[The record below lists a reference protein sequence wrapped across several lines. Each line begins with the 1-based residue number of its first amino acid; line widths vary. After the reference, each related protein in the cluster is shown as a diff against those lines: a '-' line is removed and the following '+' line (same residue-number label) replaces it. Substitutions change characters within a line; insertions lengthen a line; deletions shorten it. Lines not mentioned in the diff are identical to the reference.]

1 VANQVAEK
9 PQAAPPL
16 VVRTRRSDH
25 RLDGGPEY
33 RIGRDPAADIVLSD
47 PRVSWHHA
55 TLRADGQQWVL
66 EDTGS
71 TNGTFLG
78 SDRTQRVAIRENCVV
93 RLGNPE
99 DGPVLRFEP
108 QFPPAPTPEPAPEP
122 APRSAREPAPKS
134 APKSPPEPVRAE
146 APAHQRVVPPDTPP
160 PPPPPPAAPRSSGPR
175 PGAAE
180 ARPEPDLE
188 ALPSVDRRPTARLR
202 LPAKVMR
209 IGRSPENDVVVSDL
223 AVTRRHAELRK
234 SPTGRY
240 EIIDLGSHNGTYV
253 NGVRVDRAELSDE
266 DIIGIGH
273 ATFRLADGE
282 LREYVD
288 EGNVSFEA
296 RDLIVQVSDGGKQ
309 KVLLQGI
316 TFALPERAFLA
327 VIGPAGAGKTT
338 LLNALTG
345 KRPADQGSVLYD
357 KRDLYK
363 SYEELRHR
371 IGLVPQQSVT
381 HDQLTARSALGYA
394 AELRFP
400 PDTRATERRERVEE
414 VLGELEMSQHG
425 DTRVERL
432 SGGQN
437 KRVNI
442 GLELLTRPSLLFL
455 DEPTSPL
462 DPHLKRELMER
473 MRRMADRAAEKGQS
487 VVVITHDVESKLLD
501 LADRL
506 IVLAP
511 GGKMAYFGPPAEG
524 LKYFGKTDWAD
535 VFKEFSDQP
544 QRDWMA
550 EYKASRDYARYVTG
564 PMTERA
570 PKPLPADAPQREEPA
585 PPPRQRGR
593 VGQLSTLA
601 RRYAR
606 VMSVDRGYLMFTILL
621 PVVLGVL
628 IRVQSSSG
636 LGAGTLAH
644 PNSAAQ
650 QTLLILVMAACLSG
664 MANSVREIVKERDI
678 LERERMAGL
687 SVGAYLSS
695 KVLVLGVLTVLQT
708 LVIVAVG
715 LLGRSMPSHGA
726 VIAPAFVEVLVA
738 TAVLCVV
745 SMFVGLMV
753 SALVTKGEQT
763 MPALVV
769 ITMVQVV
776 LAGVV
781 FPLKGPSS
789 LISDIAPARWGL
801 GALAS
806 TVNLNV
812 ISGPSVKPDALWVH
826 SAAHWLTDMGVLVG
840 IGVLCLLVARW
851 RLGRI
856 GPGRRK

>member
-1 VANQVAEK
+1 VGNQVAQK
-9 PQAAPPL
+9 PHAAPPL
-16 VVRTRRSDH
+16 LVRTRRSDH
-25 RLDGGPEY
+25 RLEGGTEY
-33 RIGRDPAADIVLSD
+33 RVGRDPAADIAVDD

-55 TLRADGQQWVL
+55 ILRTDGRQWVL
-66 EDTGS
+66 EDAGS
-71 TNGTFLG
+71 TNGTFVG
-78 SDRTQRVAIRENCVV
+78 TERTRRVDIVANCVV

-108 QFPPAPTPEPAPEP
+108 QLPPAP
-122 APRSAREPAPKS
+122 
-134 APKSPPEPVRAE
+134 PPEPVRQPAASAAPQ
-146 APAHQRVVPPDTPP
+146 APAPWATPAQ
-160 PPPPPPAAPRSSGPR
+160 PAAAD
-175 PGAAE
+175 GADDGLAH
-180 ARPEPDLE
+180 
-188 ALPSVDRRPTARLR
+188 LPSVDRRPTARMP
-202 LPAKVMR
+202 LPQQVLR

-234 SPTGRY
+234 SASGRY
-240 EIIDLGSHNGTYV
+240 QIIDLGSHNGTYV
-253 NGVRVDRAELSDE
+253 NGVRVEQAELSE
-266 DIIGIGH
+266 SDIVSIGH

-296 RDLIVQVSDGGKQ
+296 RDLFVRVSDGGKP

-316 TFALPERAFLA
+316 TFALPERSFLA
-327 VIGPAGAGKTT
+327 VIGPAGAGKST

-345 KRPADQGSVLYD
+345 KRPADQGAVLYD

-363 SYEELRHR
+363 SYDELRHR

-400 PDTRATERRERVEE
+400 SDTGGSERRQRVEE

-442 GLELLTRPSLLFL
+442 GLELLTKPSLLFL

-473 MRRMADRAAEKGQS
+473 MRKMADKAAEKGQS
-487 VVVITHDVESKLLD
+487 VVVITHDVEPKLLD

-511 GGKMAYFGPPAEG
+511 GGNMAYFGPPQEG
-524 LKYFGKTDWAD
+524 LKYFGKSDWAD

-544 QRDWMA
+544 ERDWMA
-550 EYKASRDYARYVTG
+550 EYKASRDFARYVTG
-564 PMTERA
+564 PMAERA
-570 PKPLPADAPQREEPA
+570 PRPLPAGAPQREEP

-593 VGQLSTLA
+593 VSQLSTLS

-606 VMSVDRGYLMFTILL
+606 VMSVDRGYLMFTALL
-621 PVVLGVL
+621 PLILGVL
-628 IRVQSSSG
+628 IRVVSGSG
-636 LGAGTLAH
+636 LGGSATH
-644 PNSAAQ
+644 PNTGAA
-650 QTLLILVMAACLSG
+650 QTLLILVMAAALSG
-664 MANSVREIVKERDI
+664 TANSIREIVKERDI
-678 LERERMAGL
+678 FERERMAGL
-687 SVGAYLSS
+687 STGAYLFS
-695 KVLVLGVLTVLQT
+695 KVFVLGFVSVLQT
-708 LVIVAVG
+708 LIIVVIG
-715 LLGRSMPSHGA
+715 LLGRSMPAHGA
-726 VIAPAFVEVLVA
+726 VIGPAFVEILVA
-738 TAVLCVV
+738 VAVLCVV
-745 SMFVGLMV
+745 SMLVGLMV
-753 SALVTKGEQT
+753 SALVSKGEQT

-769 ITMVQVV
+769 ITMIQVV

-781 FPLKGPSS
+781 FPLNGVAGWV
-789 LISDIAPARWGL
+789 SDIAPARWGM

-806 TVNLNV
+806 TVNLNA
-812 ISGPSVKPDALWVH
+812 INTPGSKPDALW
-826 SAAHWLTDMGVLVG
+826 AHTAVQWATDMGVLVG
-840 IGVLCLLVARW
+840 IGVLCLIVAQW
-851 RLGRI
+851 RLGRL
-856 GPGRRK
+856 GPGHRK

>member
-1 VANQVAEK
+1 MGNPVAHK

-16 VVRTRRSDH
+16 LVRTRRSDH
-25 RLDGGPEY
+25 RLESGTEY

-47 PRVSWHHA
+47 PRVSWRHA
-55 TLRADGQQWVL
+55 VLKADGRQWVL
-66 EDTGS
+66 EDSGS
-71 TNGTFLG
+71 TNGIFVGTERMSRIDI
-78 SDRTQRVAIRENCVV
+78 SDNCVV
-93 RLGNPE
+93 RLGNPD
-99 DGPVLRFEP
+99 DGPLLRFEP
-108 QFPPAPTPEPAPEP
+108 QLPPEP
-122 APRSAREPAPKS
+122 
-134 APKSPPEPVRAE
+134 PPEPVR
-146 APAHQRVVPPDTPP
+146 RPD
-160 PPPPPPAAPRSSGPR
+160 APRRDVSRDVEERDEDESL
-175 PGAAE
+175 AH
-180 ARPEPDLE
+180 
-188 ALPSVDRRPTARLR
+188 LPSVDRRPTARLA

-209 IGRSPENDVVVSDL
+209 IGRTPDNDVVVSDL
-223 AVTRRHAELRK
+223 GVSRKHAELRK

-240 EIIDLGSHNGTYV
+240 EIIDLGSHNGTFV
-253 NGVRVDRAELSDE
+253 NGSRVDRAELSE
-266 DIIGIGH
+266 SDIISIGH

-296 RDLIVQVSDGGKQ
+296 RELFVQVSDGGKP

-316 TFALPERAFLA
+316 TFPLPERSFLA
-327 VIGPAGAGKTT
+327 VIGPAGAGKST

-345 KRPADQGSVLYD
+345 KRPADQGTVLYD

-400 PDTRATERRERVEE
+400 SDTGASERRERVEE

-442 GLELLTRPSLLFL
+442 GLELLTKPSLLFL

-487 VVVITHDVESKLLD
+487 VVVITHDVEPKLLD

-511 GGKMAYFGPPAEG
+511 GGKMAYYGPPQEG
-524 LKYFGKTDWAD
+524 LKYFGKSDWAD

-564 PMTERA
+564 PMAERA
-570 PKPLPADAPQREEPA
+570 PRPLPPDAPQREEP

-593 VGQLSTLA
+593 VSQLSTLS

-636 LGAGTLAH
+636 LGGTPLR
-644 PNSAAQ
+644 PNAAAQ
-650 QTLLILVMAACLSG
+650 QTLLILVMAAALSG

-687 SVGAYLSS
+687 SIGAYLSS

-708 LVIVAVG
+708 LVIVVVG
-715 LLGRSMPSHGA
+715 LLGRTMPAHGA
-726 VIAPAFVEVLVA
+726 VIGPAFAEILVA
-738 TAVLCVV
+738 VAVLCLV

-789 LISDIAPARWGL
+789 YIADIAPARWGM

-806 TVNLNV
+806 TTNLNE
-812 ISGPSVKPDALWVH
+812 ISGPSVKADALW
-826 SAAHWLTDMGVLVG
+826 AHTAVQWSTDMGVLIG
-840 IGVLCLLVARW
+840 IGLLCLLVARW

-856 GPGRRK
+856 GPGRKK

>member
-1 VANQVAEK
+1 VGNPVAQK

-16 VVRTRRSDH
+16 LVRTRRSDH
-25 RLDGGPEY
+25 RLDGGTEY
-33 RIGRDPAADIVLSD
+33 RIGRDPDADIVLDD

-55 TLRADGQQWVL
+55 ILRVDGRQWVL
-66 EDTGS
+66 EDAGS
-71 TNGTFLG
+71 TNGTFMG
-78 SDRTQRVAIRENCVV
+78 TDRTGRVDILANCVV

-108 QFPPAPTPEPAPEP
+108 QLPPAPPPEPAPQP
-122 APRSAREPAPKS
+122 AP
-134 APKSPPEPVRAE
+134 
-146 APAHQRVVPPDTPP
+146 QRVVPQGATPP
-160 PPPPPPAAPRSSGPR
+160 SAAPWSGAPQ
-175 PGAAE
+175 PGAAQAGAGE
-180 ARPEPDLE
+180 GLE
-188 ALPSVDRRPTARLR
+188 YLPSVDRRPTARLP

-209 IGRSPENDVVVSDL
+209 IGRSPDNDLVVSDL

-234 SPTGRY
+234 SLSGRY

-253 NGVRVDRAELSDE
+253 NGARVDRAELTE
-266 DIIGIGH
+266 ADIIGIGH

-296 RDLIVQVSDGGKQ
+296 RDLFVRVSDNGKP

-316 TFALPERAFLA
+316 TFSLPERSFLA
-327 VIGPAGAGKTT
+327 VIGPAGAGKST

-357 KRDLYK
+357 NRDLYK
-363 SYEELRHR
+363 SYQELRHR

-400 PDTRATERRERVEE
+400 SDTHASERRERVEE

-442 GLELLTRPSLLFL
+442 GLELLTKPSLLFL

-473 MRRMADRAAEKGQS
+473 MRRMADKAAEQGQS
-487 VVVITHDVESKLLD
+487 VVVITHDVEPKLLD

-511 GGKMAYFGPPAEG
+511 GGNMAYFGPPQEG
-524 LKYFGKTDWAD
+524 LKYFGKSDWAD
-535 VFKEFSDQP
+535 VFKDFSDQP

-564 PMTERA
+564 PMTERT
-570 PKPLPADAPQREEPA
+570 PRPLPPDAPQREEP

-593 VGQLSTLA
+593 VSQLSTLA

-606 VMSVDRGYLMFTILL
+606 VMSVDRGYLMFTALL
-621 PVVLGVL
+621 PLILGVL
-628 IRVQSSSG
+628 IRVVSGSG
-636 LGAGTLAH
+636 LGGSALH
-644 PNSAAQ
+644 PNTGAA

-664 MANSVREIVKERDI
+664 TANSIREIVKERDI
-678 LERERMAGL
+678 FERERMAGL
-687 SVGAYLSS
+687 STGAYLFS
-695 KVLVLGVLTVLQT
+695 KVFVLGFVSVLQT
-708 LVIVAVG
+708 LIIVVIG
-715 LLGRSMPSHGA
+715 LLGRSMPAHGA
-726 VIAPAFVEVLVA
+726 VIGSAFAEILVA
-738 TAVLCVV
+738 VAVLCLV
-745 SMFVGLMV
+745 SMLVGLMV

-781 FPLKGPSS
+781 FPLKGVAGWV
-789 LISDIAPARWGL
+789 SDIAPARWGM

-812 ISGPSVKPDALWVH
+812 INTPGSHPDALWTH
-826 SAAHWLTDMGVLVG
+826 SAAQWATDMGVLVG
-840 IGVLCLLVARW
+840 IGIICLIVAQW
-851 RLGRI
+851 RLGKL
-856 GPGRRK
+856 GPGHRK

>member
-1 VANQVAEK
+1 VGNPVAQR
-9 PQAAPPL
+9 PHAAPAL
-16 VVRTRRSDH
+16 LVRTRRSDH
-25 RLDGGPEY
+25 RLESGTEY

-47 PRVSWHHA
+47 ARVSWHHA
-55 TLRADGQQWVL
+55 VLKTDGAGWVL

-71 TNGTFLG
+71 RNGIFVGTEQTRRV
-78 SDRTQRVAIRENCVV
+78 DIRTNCVV
-93 RLGNPE
+93 RIGNPD

-108 QFPPAPTPEPAPEP
+108 QL
-122 APRSAREPAPKS
+122 
-134 APKSPPEPVRAE
+134 PPEPPPVPMPMPVP
-146 APAHQRVVPPDTPP
+146 APARI
-160 PPPPPPAAPRSSGPR
+160 SGGLLREPVQEEE
-175 PGAAE
+175 AE
-180 ARPEPDLE
+180 VLAS
-188 ALPSVDRRPTARLR
+188 LPSVDRRPTARMP
-202 LPAKVMR
+202 LPSKVMR
-209 IGRSPENDVVVSDL
+209 IGRTPDNDLVVSDL
-223 AVTRRHAELRK
+223 GVSRNHAELRK

-240 EIIDLGSHNGTYV
+240 EIIDLGSHNGTFV
-253 NGVRVDRAELSDE
+253 NGSRIDRAELGDS
-266 DIIGIGH
+266 DIISIGH

-296 RDLIVQVSDGGKQ
+296 RELFVQVSDGGKP

-316 TFALPERAFLA
+316 TFPLPERSFLA
-327 VIGPAGAGKTT
+327 VIGPAGAGKST

-345 KRPADQGSVLYD
+345 KRPADQGTVLYD

-400 PDTRATERRERVEE
+400 SDTGASERRGRVEE

-442 GLELLTRPSLLFL
+442 GLELLTKPSLLFL

-487 VVVITHDVESKLLD
+487 VVVITHDVEPKLLD

-511 GGKMAYFGPPAEG
+511 GGNMAYFGPPKEG
-524 LKYFGKTDWAD
+524 LTYFGKADWAD
-535 VFKEFSDQP
+535 VFKDFSDQP
-544 QRDWMA
+544 QRDWTS

-570 PKPLPADAPQREEPA
+570 PRPLPPDAPQREEP

-593 VGQLSTLA
+593 ISQLSTLS

-606 VMSVDRGYLMFTILL
+606 VMSVDRGYLMFTALL
-621 PVVLGVL
+621 PLILGVL
-628 IRVQSSSG
+628 VRVTSG
-636 LGAGTLAH
+636 TSLTGSLAH
-644 PNSAAQ
+644 PNVNAE
-650 QTLLILVMAACLSG
+650 QTLLILVIGAVLSG
-664 MANSVREIVKERDI
+664 MANSVREIIKERDI
-678 LERERMAGL
+678 FERERMAGL
-687 SVGAYLSS
+687 STGAYLFS
-695 KVLVLGVLTVLQT
+695 KVLVLGLVSVIQSVIIVVIGLAGKELPAHGAAIGSPLIEILVAVAALT
-708 LVIVAVG
+708 LVSMLVG
-715 LLGRSMPSHGA
+715 LTIS
-726 VIAPAFVEVLVA
+726 
-738 TAVLCVV
+738 T
-745 SMFVGLMV
+745 
-753 SALVTKGEQT
+753 LVTKSEQT
-763 MPALVV
+763 MPVLVV
-769 ITMVQVV
+769 VTMVQVV
-776 LAGVV
+776 LSGAL
-781 FPLKGPSS
+781 FQLKGAAAWVAY
-789 LISDIAPARWGL
+789 IAPARWGL

-812 ISGPSVKPDALWVH
+812 INPGGMVHPDALWTH
-826 SAAHWLTDMGVLVG
+826 SAAQWFTDMAVLVG
-840 IGVLCLLVARW
+840 IGVICLIVAQW
-851 RLGRI
+851 RLARI
-856 GPGRRK
+856 GPGHRK

>member
-1 VANQVAEK
+1 MGNPVAQR
-9 PQAAPPL
+9 PHAAPAL
-16 VVRTRRSDH
+16 LVRTRRSDH
-25 RLDGGPEY
+25 RLESGTEY

-47 PRVSWHHA
+47 ARVSWHHA
-55 TLRADGQQWVL
+55 VLRTDGAGWVL

-71 TNGTFLG
+71 RNGIFVGTEQTRRV
-78 SDRTQRVAIRENCVV
+78 DIRTNCVV
-93 RLGNPE
+93 RIGNPD

-108 QFPPAPTPEPAPEP
+108 QL
-122 APRSAREPAPKS
+122 
-134 APKSPPEPVRAE
+134 PPEPPPVSVPVPMPVP
-146 APAHQRVVPPDTPP
+146 APA
-160 PPPPPPAAPRSSGPR
+160 PARISGGLVREPVR
-175 PGAAE
+175 EEEAE
-180 ARPEPDLE
+180 VLAS
-188 ALPSVDRRPTARLR
+188 LPSVDRRPTARMP
-202 LPAKVMR
+202 LPSKVMR
-209 IGRSPENDVVVSDL
+209 IGRTPDNDLVVSDL
-223 AVTRRHAELRK
+223 GVSRNHAELRK

-240 EIIDLGSHNGTYV
+240 EIIDLGSHNGTFV
-253 NGVRVDRAELSDE
+253 NGSRIDRAELGDS
-266 DIIGIGH
+266 DIISIGH
-273 ATFRLADGE
+273 ATFRLAGGE

-296 RDLIVQVSDGGKQ
+296 RELCVQVSDGGKP

-316 TFALPERAFLA
+316 TFPLPERSFLA
-327 VIGPAGAGKTT
+327 VIGPAGAGKST

-345 KRPADQGSVLYD
+345 KRPADQGTVLYD

-400 PDTRATERRERVEE
+400 SDTGASERRGRVEE

-442 GLELLTRPSLLFL
+442 GLELLTKPSLLFL

-473 MRRMADRAAEKGQS
+473 MRRMADRGAEKGQS
-487 VVVITHDVESKLLD
+487 VVVITHDVEPKLLD

-511 GGKMAYFGPPAEG
+511 GGNMAYFGPPKEG
-524 LKYFGKTDWAD
+524 LTYFGKADWAD
-535 VFKEFSDQP
+535 VFKDFSDQP
-544 QRDWMA
+544 QRDWMS

-570 PKPLPADAPQREEPA
+570 PRPLPPHAPQREEP

-593 VGQLSTLA
+593 ISQLSTLS

-606 VMSVDRGYLMFTILL
+606 VMSVDRGYLMFAALL
-621 PVVLGVL
+621 PLILGVL
-628 IRVQSSSG
+628 IRVVSSTG
-636 LGAGTLAH
+636 LDGSALH
-644 PNSAAQ
+644 PNTAAE
-650 QTLLILVMAACLSG
+650 QTLLILVMAAALSG
-664 MANSVREIVKERDI
+664 TANSVREIVKERDI
-678 LERERMAGL
+678 FERERMAGL
-687 SVGAYLSS
+687 STGAYLFS
-695 KVLVLGVLTVLQT
+695 KVFVLGFVSVLQT
-708 LVIVAVG
+708 LIIVVIG
-715 LLGRSMPSHGA
+715 LLGRSMPPHGA
-726 VIAPAFVEVLVA
+726 VIQSAFVEILVA
-738 TAVLCVV
+738 VAVLCLV
-745 SMFVGLMV
+745 SMLVGLMV

-781 FPLKGPSS
+781 FPLTGVVGWVST
-789 LISDIAPARWGL
+789 IAPARWGM

-812 ISGPSVKPDALWVH
+812 ISGPAVKPDALWTH
-826 SAAHWLTDMGVLVG
+826 SAAQWATDMGVLVG
-840 IGVLCLLVARW
+840 IGVICLIVAQW
-851 RLGRI
+851 RLARI
-856 GPGRRK
+856 GPGHHK

>member
-1 VANQVAEK
+1 MGNPVAQR
-9 PQAAPPL
+9 PHAAPTL
-16 VVRTRRSDH
+16 LVRTRRSDH
-25 RLDGGPEY
+25 RLESGTEY
-33 RIGRDPAADIVLSD
+33 RIGRDPGADIVLSD
-47 PRVSWHHA
+47 ARVSWHHA
-55 TLRADGQQWVL
+55 VLKTDGAGWVL

-71 TNGTFLG
+71 RNGIFVGTELTRRV
-78 SDRTQRVAIRENCVV
+78 DIRTNCVV
-93 RLGNPE
+93 RIGNPD
-99 DGPVLRFEP
+99 DGPLLRFEP
-108 QFPPAPTPEPAPEP
+108 QFPPEPPSAPVAAPV
-122 APRSAREPAPKS
+122 RSAGAV
-134 APKSPPEPVRAE
+134 PVRPGGAVSE
-146 APAHQRVVPPDTPP
+146 REDGSLAH
-160 PPPPPPAAPRSSGPR
+160 
-175 PGAAE
+175 
-180 ARPEPDLE
+180 
-188 ALPSVDRRPTARLR
+188 LPSVDRRPTARMP
-202 LPAKVMR
+202 LPSKVMR
-209 IGRSPENDVVVSDL
+209 IGRTPDNDVVVSDL
-223 AVTRRHAELRK
+223 GVSRKHAELRK
-234 SPTGRY
+234 SPAGRY
-240 EIIDLGSHNGTYV
+240 EIIDLGSHNGTFV
-253 NGVRVDRAELSDE
+253 NGVRVDRAELSDS
-266 DIIGIGH
+266 DIVSIGH

-296 RDLIVQVSDGGKQ
+296 RDLFVQVSDGGKP

-316 TFALPERAFLA
+316 TFPLPERAFMA
-327 VIGPAGAGKTT
+327 VIGPAGAGKST

-345 KRPADQGSVLYD
+345 KRPADQGTVLYD

-400 PDTRATERRERVEE
+400 SDTGSSERHQRVEE

-442 GLELLTRPSLLFL
+442 GLELLTKPSLLFL

-473 MRRMADRAAEKGQS
+473 MRRMADGEAEQGQS
-487 VVVITHDVESKLLD
+487 VVVITHDVEPKLLD

-511 GGKMAYFGPPAEG
+511 GGKMAYFGPPQEG
-524 LKYFGKTDWAD
+524 LKYFGKADWAD

-550 EYKASRDYARYVTG
+550 EYKASRDYARYVTE
-564 PMTERA
+564 PMAERA
-570 PKPLPADAPQREEPA
+570 PRPLPPDAPQREEP

-593 VGQLSTLA
+593 ISQLSTLS

-606 VMSVDRGYLMFTILL
+606 VMSVDRGYLMFTALL
-621 PVVLGVL
+621 PLILGVL
-628 IRVQSSSG
+628 IRVVSGTG
-636 LGAGTLAH
+636 LGVTPGK
-644 PNSAAQ
+644 PNTAAE
-650 QTLLILVMAACLSG
+650 QTLLILVMAAALSG
-664 MANSVREIVKERDI
+664 TANSVREIVKERDI
-678 LERERMAGL
+678 FERERMAGL
-687 SVGAYLSS
+687 STGAYLFS
-695 KVLVLGVLTVLQT
+695 KVFVLGFVSVLQT
-708 LVIVAVG
+708 LIIVVIG
-715 LLGRSMPSHGA
+715 LLGRSMPAHGS
-726 VIAPAFVEVLVA
+726 VIKPAFIEILVA
-738 TAVLCVV
+738 VAVLCLV
-745 SMFVGLMV
+745 SMLVGLMV

-781 FPLKGPSS
+781 FPLTGAAGWV
-789 LISDIAPARWGL
+789 SDIAPARWGM

-806 TVNLNV
+806 TVSLNV
-812 ISGPSVKPDALWVH
+812 ISGPAVKPDALWTH
-826 SAAHWLTDMGVLVG
+826 SAAQWGTDMAVLVG
-840 IGVLCLLVARW
+840 IGVICLIVAQW

>member
-1 VANQVAEK
+1 MGNPVAQR
-9 PQAAPPL
+9 PHAAPTL
-16 VVRTRRSDH
+16 LVRTRRSDH
-25 RLDGGPEY
+25 RLESGTEY
-33 RIGRDPAADIVLSD
+33 RIGRDPGADIVLSD
-47 PRVSWHHA
+47 ARVSWHHA
-55 TLRADGQQWVL
+55 VLKTDGAGWVL

-71 TNGTFLG
+71 RNGIFVGTELTRRV
-78 SDRTQRVAIRENCVV
+78 DIRTNCVV
-93 RLGNPE
+93 RIGNPD
-99 DGPVLRFEP
+99 DGPLLRFEP
-108 QFPPAPTPEPAPEP
+108 QFPPEPPSAPVAAPV
-122 APRSAREPAPKS
+122 RSAGAV
-134 APKSPPEPVRAE
+134 PVRPGGPVSE
-146 APAHQRVVPPDTPP
+146 REDGSLAH
-160 PPPPPPAAPRSSGPR
+160 
-175 PGAAE
+175 
-180 ARPEPDLE
+180 
-188 ALPSVDRRPTARLR
+188 LPSVDRRPTARMP
-202 LPAKVMR
+202 LPSKVMR
-209 IGRSPENDVVVSDL
+209 IGRTPDNDVVVSDL
-223 AVTRRHAELRK
+223 GVSRKHAELRK
-234 SPTGRY
+234 SPAGRY
-240 EIIDLGSHNGTYV
+240 EIIDLGSHNGTFV
-253 NGVRVDRAELSDE
+253 NGVRVDRAELSDS
-266 DIIGIGH
+266 DIVSIGH

-296 RDLIVQVSDGGKQ
+296 RDLFVQVSDGGKP

-316 TFALPERAFLA
+316 TFPLPERAFMA
-327 VIGPAGAGKTT
+327 VIGPAGAGKST

-345 KRPADQGSVLYD
+345 KRPADQGTVLYD

-400 PDTRATERRERVEE
+400 SDTGSSERHQRVEE

-442 GLELLTRPSLLFL
+442 GLELLTKPSLLFL

-473 MRRMADRAAEKGQS
+473 MRRMADGEAEQGQS
-487 VVVITHDVESKLLD
+487 VVVITHDVEPKLLD

-511 GGKMAYFGPPAEG
+511 GGKMAYFGPPQEG
-524 LKYFGKTDWAD
+524 LKYFGKADWAD

-550 EYKASRDYARYVTG
+550 EYKASRDYARYVTE
-564 PMTERA
+564 PMAERA
-570 PKPLPADAPQREEPA
+570 PRPLPPDAPQREEP

-593 VGQLSTLA
+593 ISQLSTLS

-606 VMSVDRGYLMFTILL
+606 VMSVDRGYLMFTALL
-621 PVVLGVL
+621 PLILGVL
-628 IRVQSSSG
+628 IRVVSGTG
-636 LGAGTLAH
+636 LGVTPGK
-644 PNSAAQ
+644 PNTAAE
-650 QTLLILVMAACLSG
+650 QTLLILVMAAALSG
-664 MANSVREIVKERDI
+664 TANSVREIVKERDI
-678 LERERMAGL
+678 FERERMAGL
-687 SVGAYLSS
+687 STGAYLFS
-695 KVLVLGVLTVLQT
+695 KVFVLGFVSVLQT
-708 LVIVAVG
+708 LIIVVIG
-715 LLGRSMPSHGA
+715 LLGRSMPAHGS
-726 VIAPAFVEVLVA
+726 VIKPAFIEILVA
-738 TAVLCVV
+738 VAVLCLV
-745 SMFVGLMV
+745 SMLVGLMV

-781 FPLKGPSS
+781 FPLTGAAGWV
-789 LISDIAPARWGL
+789 SDIAPARWGM

-806 TVNLNV
+806 TVSLNV
-812 ISGPSVKPDALWVH
+812 ISGPAVKPDALWTH
-826 SAAHWLTDMGVLVG
+826 SAAQWGTDMAVLVG
-840 IGVLCLLVARW
+840 IGVICLIVAQW

>member
-1 VANQVAEK
+1 VGNPVAQR
-9 PQAAPPL
+9 PHAAPAL
-16 VVRTRRSDH
+16 LVRTRRSDH
-25 RLDGGPEY
+25 RLESGTEY

-47 PRVSWHHA
+47 ARVSWHHA
-55 TLRADGQQWVL
+55 VLKTDGAGWVL

-71 TNGTFLG
+71 RNGLFVGTEQTRRV
-78 SDRTQRVAIRENCVV
+78 DIRTNCVV
-93 RLGNPE
+93 RIGNPD

-108 QFPPAPTPEPAPEP
+108 QL
-122 APRSAREPAPKS
+122 
-134 APKSPPEPVRAE
+134 PPEPPPVPVP
-146 APAHQRVVPPDTPP
+146 APAPVRVPER
-160 PPPPPPAAPRSSGPR
+160 APVRISGGMVREPVQEEQ
-175 PGAAE
+175 AE
-180 ARPEPDLE
+180 ILAS
-188 ALPSVDRRPTARLR
+188 LPSVDRRPTARMP
-202 LPAKVMR
+202 LPSKVMR
-209 IGRSPENDVVVSDL
+209 IGRTPDNDLIVSDL
-223 AVTRRHAELRK
+223 GVSRKHAELRK

-240 EIIDLGSHNGTYV
+240 EIIDLGSHNGTFV
-253 NGVRVDRAELSDE
+253 NGSRIDRAELGDS
-266 DIIGIGH
+266 DIISIGH

-296 RDLIVQVSDGGKQ
+296 RELFVQVSDGGKP
-309 KVLLQGI
+309 KVLLSGI
-316 TFALPERAFLA
+316 TFPLPERSLLA
-327 VIGPAGAGKTT
+327 VIGPAGAGKST

-345 KRPADQGSVLYD
+345 KRPADQGTVLYD

-400 PDTRATERRERVEE
+400 PDTGASERRGRVEE

-442 GLELLTRPSLLFL
+442 GLELLTKPSLLFL

-487 VVVITHDVESKLLD
+487 VVVITHDVEPKLLD

-511 GGKMAYFGPPAEG
+511 GGKMAYFGPPKEG
-524 LKYFGKTDWAD
+524 LKYFGKVDWAD

-550 EYKASRDYARYVTG
+550 EYKASSDYARFVTG

-570 PKPLPADAPQREEPA
+570 PRPLPPDAPQREEP

-593 VGQLSTLA
+593 LSQFSTLS

-606 VMSVDRGYLMFTILL
+606 VMSVDRGYLMFTALL
-621 PVVLGVL
+621 PLILGVL
-628 IRVQSSSG
+628 IRVVSG
-636 LGAGTLAH
+636 TGLDGSALH
-644 PNSAAQ
+644 PNTAAE
-650 QTLLILVMAACLSG
+650 QTLLILVMAAALSG
-664 MANSVREIVKERDI
+664 TANSVREIVKERDI
-678 LERERMAGL
+678 FERERMAGL
-687 SVGAYLSS
+687 STGAYLFS
-695 KVLVLGVLTVLQT
+695 KVFVLGFVSVLQT
-708 LVIVAVG
+708 LIIVVIG
-715 LLGRSMPSHGA
+715 LLGRSMPAHGA
-726 VIAPAFVEVLVA
+726 VIQSAFVEILVA
-738 TAVLCVV
+738 TAVLCLV
-745 SMFVGLMV
+745 SMVVGLMV

-781 FPLKGPSS
+781 FPLTGA
-789 LISDIAPARWGL
+789 IGWVSDIAPARWGM

-812 ISGPSVKPDALWVH
+812 IGGPGVKPDALWTH
-826 SAAHWLTDMGVLVG
+826 SAAQWLTDMGVLVG
-840 IGVLCLLVARW
+840 IGVICLIVAQW
-851 RLGRI
+851 RLARI
-856 GPGRRK
+856 GPGHRK

>member
-1 VANQVAEK
+1 VGNQVAQK
-9 PQAAPPL
+9 PHAAPPL
-16 VVRTRRSDH
+16 LVRTRRSDH
-25 RLDGGPEY
+25 RLEGGTEY
-33 RIGRDPAADIVLSD
+33 RVGRDPAADIAVDD

-55 TLRADGQQWVL
+55 ILRTDGRQWVL
-66 EDTGS
+66 EDAGS
-71 TNGTFLG
+71 TDGTFVG
-78 SDRTQRVAIRENCVV
+78 TERTRRVDIVANCVV

-108 QFPPAPTPEPAPEP
+108 QLPPAP
-122 APRSAREPAPKS
+122 
-134 APKSPPEPVRAE
+134 PPEPVRQPAASAAPQ
-146 APAHQRVVPPDTPP
+146 APAPWATPAQ
-160 PPPPPPAAPRSSGPR
+160 PAAAD
-175 PGAAE
+175 GADDGLAH
-180 ARPEPDLE
+180 
-188 ALPSVDRRPTARLR
+188 LPSVDRRPTARMP
-202 LPAKVMR
+202 LPQQVLR

-234 SPTGRY
+234 SASGRY
-240 EIIDLGSHNGTYV
+240 QIIDLGSHNGTYV
-253 NGVRVDRAELSDE
+253 NGVRVEQAELSE
-266 DIIGIGH
+266 SDIVSIGH

-296 RDLIVQVSDGGKQ
+296 RDLFVRVSDGGKP

-316 TFALPERAFLA
+316 TFALPERSFLA
-327 VIGPAGAGKTT
+327 VIGPAGAGKST

-345 KRPADQGSVLYD
+345 KRPADQGAVLYD

-363 SYEELRHR
+363 SYDELRHR

-400 PDTRATERRERVEE
+400 SDTGGSERRQRVEE

-442 GLELLTRPSLLFL
+442 GLELLTKPSLLFL

-473 MRRMADRAAEKGQS
+473 MRKMADKAAEKGQS
-487 VVVITHDVESKLLD
+487 VVVITHDVEPKLLD

-511 GGKMAYFGPPAEG
+511 GGNMAYFGPPQEG
-524 LKYFGKTDWAD
+524 LKYFGKSDWAD

-544 QRDWMA
+544 ERDWMA
-550 EYKASRDYARYVTG
+550 EYKASRDFARYVTG

-570 PKPLPADAPQREEPA
+570 PRPLPAGAPQREEP

-593 VGQLSTLA
+593 VSQLSTLS

-606 VMSVDRGYLMFTILL
+606 VMSVDRGYLMFTALL
-621 PVVLGVL
+621 PLILGVL
-628 IRVQSSSG
+628 IRVVSGSG
-636 LGAGTLAH
+636 LGGSATH
-644 PNSAAQ
+644 PNTGAA
-650 QTLLILVMAACLSG
+650 QTLLILVMAAALSG
-664 MANSVREIVKERDI
+664 TANSIREIVKERDI
-678 LERERMAGL
+678 FERERMAGL
-687 SVGAYLSS
+687 STGAYLFS
-695 KVLVLGVLTVLQT
+695 KVFVLGFVSVLQT
-708 LVIVAVG
+708 LIIVVIG
-715 LLGRSMPSHGA
+715 LLGRSMPAHGA
-726 VIAPAFVEVLVA
+726 VIGPAFVEILVA
-738 TAVLCVV
+738 VAVLCVV
-745 SMFVGLMV
+745 SMLVGLMV
-753 SALVTKGEQT
+753 SALVSKGEQT

-769 ITMVQVV
+769 ITMIQVV

-781 FPLKGPSS
+781 FPLNGVAGWV
-789 LISDIAPARWGL
+789 SDIAPARWGM

-806 TVNLNV
+806 TVNLNA
-812 ISGPSVKPDALWVH
+812 INTPGSKPDALW
-826 SAAHWLTDMGVLVG
+826 AHTAVQWATDMGVLVG
-840 IGVLCLLVARW
+840 IGVLCLIVAQW
-851 RLGRI
+851 RLGRL
-856 GPGRRK
+856 GPGHRK

>member
-1 VANQVAEK
+1 VGNPVVQK
-9 PQAAPPL
+9 PHAAPAL
-16 VVRTRRSDH
+16 LVRTRRSDH
-25 RLDGGPEY
+25 RLESGTEY

-55 TLRADGQQWVL
+55 VLKSDGAGWVL

-71 TNGTFLG
+71 RNGIFLG
-78 SDRTQRVAIRENCVV
+78 AERTERVGIRANCVV
-93 RLGNPE
+93 RIGNPD
-99 DGPVLRFEP
+99 DGPLLRFEP
-108 QFPPAPTPEPAPEP
+108 QLAPAQPSAPVTPPAPAAAP
-122 APRSAREPAPKS
+122 PRAA
-134 APKSPPEPVRAE
+134 A
-146 APAHQRVVPPDTPP
+146 PP
-160 PPPPPPAAPRSSGPR
+160 PRPAAPPPVR
-175 PGAAE
+175 PSPAVRE
-180 ARPEPDLE
+180 PEDE
-188 ALPSVDRRPTARLR
+188 NFASMPSVDRRPTARMP
-202 LPAKVMR
+202 LPSKVMR
-209 IGRSPENDVVVSDL
+209 IGRTPDNDVVVSDL
-223 AVTRRHAELRK
+223 GVSRNHAELRK

-240 EIIDLGSHNGTYV
+240 EIIDMGSHNGTFV
-253 NGVRVDRAELSDE
+253 NGSRIDRAELSDS
-266 DIIGIGH
+266 DIVSIGH

-296 RDLIVQVSDGGKQ
+296 RDLFVQVSDGGKP

-316 TFALPERAFLA
+316 TFPLPERAFMA
-327 VIGPAGAGKTT
+327 VIGPAGAGKST

-345 KRPADQGSVLYD
+345 KRPADQGTVLYD

-400 PDTRATERRERVEE
+400 SDTGSSERRQRVEE
-414 VLGELEMSQHG
+414 VLGELEMTQHG

-442 GLELLTRPSLLFL
+442 GLELLTKPSLLFL

-473 MRRMADRAAEKGQS
+473 MRRMADGEAEKGQS
-487 VVVITHDVESKLLD
+487 VVVITHDVEPKLLD

-511 GGKMAYFGPPAEG
+511 GGKMAYFGPPQEG
-524 LKYFGKTDWAD
+524 LKYFGQSDWAD

-550 EYKASRDYARYVTG
+550 EYKASRDYARYVSG
-564 PMTERA
+564 PMAERA
-570 PKPLPADAPQREEPA
+570 PRPLPPDAPQREEPA
-585 PPPRQRGR
+585 PPRQRGR
-593 VGQLSTLA
+593 ISQLSTLS

-606 VMSVDRGYLMFTILL
+606 VMSVDRGYLMFAALL
-621 PVVLGVL
+621 PLILGVL
-628 IRVQSSSG
+628 IRVVSSTG
-636 LGAGTLAH
+636 LGPGPGGLNT
-644 PNSAAQ
+644 AAE
-650 QTLLILVMAACLSG
+650 QTLLILVMAAALSG
-664 MANSVREIVKERDI
+664 TANSIREIVKERDI
-678 LERERMAGL
+678 FERERMAGL
-687 SVGAYLSS
+687 STGAYLFS
-695 KVLVLGVLTVLQT
+695 KVFVLGFVSVLQT
-708 LVIVAVG
+708 LIIVIIG
-715 LLGRSMPSHGA
+715 LLGRSMPAHGA
-726 VIAPAFVEVLVA
+726 VISSAFVEILVA
-738 TAVLCVV
+738 VAVLCLV
-745 SMFVGLMV
+745 SMLVGLMV

-769 ITMVQVV
+769 ITMIQVV

-781 FPLKGPSS
+781 FPLHGAAGWV
-789 LISDIAPARWGL
+789 SDIAPARWGM

-812 ISGPSVKPDALWVH
+812 ISGPAVKPDALWTH
-826 SAAHWLTDMGVLVG
+826 SAAQWATDMGILIG
-840 IGVLCLLVARW
+840 IGVFCLIVAQW
-851 RLGRI
+851 RLART
-856 GPGRRK
+856 GPGHRK

>member
-1 VANQVAEK
+1 MGNPVAQR
-9 PQAAPPL
+9 PHAAPTL
-16 VVRTRRSDH
+16 LVRTRRSDH
-25 RLDGGPEY
+25 RLESGTEY
-33 RIGRDPAADIVLSD
+33 RIGRDPGADIVLSD
-47 PRVSWHHA
+47 ARVSWHHA
-55 TLRADGQQWVL
+55 VLKTDGAGWVL

-71 TNGTFLG
+71 RNGIFVGTELTRRV
-78 SDRTQRVAIRENCVV
+78 DIRTNCVV
-93 RLGNPE
+93 RIGNPD
-99 DGPVLRFEP
+99 DGPLLRFEP
-108 QFPPAPTPEPAPEP
+108 QFPPE
-122 APRSAREPAPKS
+122 
-134 APKSPPEPVRAE
+134 
-146 APAHQRVVPPDTPP
+146 
-160 PPPPPPAAPRSSGPR
+160 PPPAPVAAPVRSAGAAPVR
-175 PGAAE
+175 PGGPVSEREDGSLAH
-180 ARPEPDLE
+180 
-188 ALPSVDRRPTARLR
+188 LPSVDRRPTARMP
-202 LPAKVMR
+202 LPSKVMR
-209 IGRSPENDVVVSDL
+209 IGRTPDNDVVVSDL
-223 AVTRRHAELRK
+223 GVSRKHAELRK
-234 SPTGRY
+234 SPAGRY
-240 EIIDLGSHNGTYV
+240 EIIDLGSHNGTFV
-253 NGVRVDRAELSDE
+253 NGVRVDRAELSDS
-266 DIIGIGH
+266 DIVSIGH

-296 RDLIVQVSDGGKQ
+296 RDLFVQVSDGGKP

-316 TFALPERAFLA
+316 TFPLPERAFMA
-327 VIGPAGAGKTT
+327 VIGPAGAGKST

-345 KRPADQGSVLYD
+345 KRPADQGTVLYD

-400 PDTRATERRERVEE
+400 SDTGSSERHQRVEE
-414 VLGELEMSQHG
+414 VLGELEMTQHG

-442 GLELLTRPSLLFL
+442 GLELLTKPSLLFL

-473 MRRMADRAAEKGQS
+473 MRRMADGEAEQGQS
-487 VVVITHDVESKLLD
+487 VVVITHDVEPKLLD

-511 GGKMAYFGPPAEG
+511 GGKMAYFGPPQEG
-524 LKYFGKTDWAD
+524 LKYFGKADWAD

-550 EYKASRDYARYVTG
+550 EYKASRDYARYVTE
-564 PMTERA
+564 PMAERA
-570 PKPLPADAPQREEPA
+570 PRPLPPDAPQREEP

-593 VGQLSTLA
+593 ISQLSTLS

-606 VMSVDRGYLMFTILL
+606 VMSVDRGYLMFTALL
-621 PVVLGVL
+621 PLILGVL
-628 IRVQSSSG
+628 IRVVSGTG
-636 LGAGTLAH
+636 LGVTPGK
-644 PNSAAQ
+644 PNTAAE
-650 QTLLILVMAACLSG
+650 QTLLILVMAAALSG
-664 MANSVREIVKERDI
+664 TANSVREIVKERDI
-678 LERERMAGL
+678 FERERMAGL
-687 SVGAYLSS
+687 STGAYLFS
-695 KVLVLGVLTVLQT
+695 KVFVLGFVSVLQT
-708 LVIVAVG
+708 LIIVVIG
-715 LLGRSMPSHGA
+715 LLGRSMPAHGS
-726 VIAPAFVEVLVA
+726 VIKPAFIEILVA
-738 TAVLCVV
+738 VAVLCLV
-745 SMFVGLMV
+745 SMLVGLMV

-781 FPLKGPSS
+781 FPLTGAAGWV
-789 LISDIAPARWGL
+789 SDIAPARWGM

-806 TVNLNV
+806 TVSLNV
-812 ISGPSVKPDALWVH
+812 ISGPAVKPDALWTH
-826 SAAHWLTDMGVLVG
+826 SAAQWGTDMAVLVG
-840 IGVLCLLVARW
+840 IGVICLIVAQW

>member
-1 VANQVAEK
+1 MGNPVAQK
-9 PQAAPPL
+9 PHAAPAL
-16 VVRTRRSDH
+16 LVRTRRSDH
-25 RLDGGPEY
+25 RLESGTEY
-33 RIGRDPAADIVLSD
+33 RIGRDPGADIVLSD
-47 PRVSWHHA
+47 ARVSWHHA
-55 TLRADGQQWVL
+55 VLRTDGAGWVL

-71 TNGTFLG
+71 RNGIFVGTEQTRRV
-78 SDRTQRVAIRENCVV
+78 DIRTNCVV
-93 RLGNPE
+93 RIGNPD

-108 QFPPAPTPEPAPEP
+108 QL
-122 APRSAREPAPKS
+122 
-134 APKSPPEPVRAE
+134 PPEP
-146 APAHQRVVPPDTPP
+146 PP
-160 PPPPPPAAPRSSGPR
+160 PVPPPPAAAAPVR
-175 PGAAE
+175 PHHGAVKHE
-180 ARPEPDLE
+180 EEEDLSY
-188 ALPSVDRRPTARLR
+188 LPSVDRRPTARMP
-202 LPAKVMR
+202 LPSKVMR
-209 IGRSPENDVVVSDL
+209 IGRTPDNDLVVSDL
-223 AVTRRHAELRK
+223 GVSRKHAELRK

-240 EIIDLGSHNGTYV
+240 EIIDLGSHNGTFV
-253 NGVRVDRAELSDE
+253 NGSRVDRFELGDS
-266 DIIGIGH
+266 DIISIGH

-296 RDLIVQVSDGGKQ
+296 RELFVQVSDGGKP

-316 TFALPERAFLA
+316 TFPLPERSFLA
-327 VIGPAGAGKTT
+327 VIGPAGAGKST

-345 KRPADQGSVLYD
+345 KRPADQGTVLYD

-400 PDTRATERRERVEE
+400 SDTGASERRGRVEE

-442 GLELLTRPSLLFL
+442 GLELLTKPSLLFL

-473 MRRMADRAAEKGQS
+473 MRRMADRAADTGQS
-487 VVVITHDVESKLLD
+487 VVVITHDVEPKLLD

-511 GGKMAYFGPPAEG
+511 GGKMAYFGPPKEG
-524 LKYFGKTDWAD
+524 LKYFGKADWAD
-535 VFKEFSDQP
+535 VFKEFSDHP

-550 EYKASRDYARYVTG
+550 EYKASSDYARYVTG

-570 PKPLPADAPQREEPA
+570 PRPLPPDAPQREEP

-593 VGQLSTLA
+593 ISQLSTLS

-606 VMSVDRGYLMFTILL
+606 VMSVDRGYLMFAALL
-621 PVVLGVL
+621 PLILGVL
-628 IRVQSSSG
+628 IRVVSG
-636 LGAGTLAH
+636 TGLAGSALH
-644 PNSAAQ
+644 PNTGAA
-650 QTLLILVMAACLSG
+650 QTLLILVMAAALSG
-664 MANSVREIVKERDI
+664 TANSVREIVKERDI
-678 LERERMAGL
+678 FERERMAGL
-687 SVGAYLSS
+687 STGAYLFS
-695 KVLVLGVLTVLQT
+695 KVFVLGFVSVLQT
-708 LVIVAVG
+708 LIIVVIG
-715 LLGRSMPSHGA
+715 LLGKSMPAHGS
-726 VIAPAFVEVLVA
+726 VIKPAFVEILVA
-738 TAVLCVV
+738 TAVLCLV
-745 SMFVGLMV
+745 SMLVGLMV

-769 ITMVQVV
+769 ITMIQVV

-781 FPLKGPSS
+781 FPLKGVANWVSM
-789 LISDIAPARWGL
+789 IAPARWGM

-812 ISGPSVKPDALWVH
+812 INTPGSKPDALWAH
-826 SAAHWLTDMGVLVG
+826 TAAQWFTDMGVLVG
-840 IGVLCLLVARW
+840 IGVICLIVAQW
-851 RLGRI
+851 RLSKL
-856 GPGRRK
+856 GPGHRK

>member
-1 VANQVAEK
+1 MGNQVAQK
-9 PQAAPPL
+9 PHAAPPL
-16 VVRTRRSDH
+16 LVRTRRSDH
-25 RLDGGPEY
+25 RLEGGTEY
-33 RIGRDPAADIVLSD
+33 RVGRDPAADIAVDD

-55 TLRADGQQWVL
+55 ILRTDGRQWVL
-66 EDTGS
+66 EDAGS
-71 TNGTFLG
+71 TNGTFVG
-78 SDRTQRVAIRENCVV
+78 TERTRRVDIVANCVV

-108 QFPPAPTPEPAPEP
+108 QLPPAP
-122 APRSAREPAPKS
+122 
-134 APKSPPEPVRAE
+134 PPEPVRQPAASAAPQ
-146 APAHQRVVPPDTPP
+146 APAPWATPAQ
-160 PPPPPPAAPRSSGPR
+160 PAAAD
-175 PGAAE
+175 GADDGLAH
-180 ARPEPDLE
+180 
-188 ALPSVDRRPTARLR
+188 LPSVDRRPTARMP
-202 LPAKVMR
+202 LPQQVLR

-234 SPTGRY
+234 SASGRY
-240 EIIDLGSHNGTYV
+240 QIIDLGSHNGTYV
-253 NGVRVDRAELSDE
+253 NGVRVEQAELSE
-266 DIIGIGH
+266 SDIVSIGH

-296 RDLIVQVSDGGKQ
+296 RDLFVRVSDGGKP

-316 TFALPERAFLA
+316 TFALPERSFLA
-327 VIGPAGAGKTT
+327 VIGPAGAGKST

-345 KRPADQGSVLYD
+345 KRPADQGAVLYD

-363 SYEELRHR
+363 SYDELRHR

-400 PDTRATERRERVEE
+400 SDTGGSERRQRVEE

-442 GLELLTRPSLLFL
+442 GLELLTKPSLLFL

-473 MRRMADRAAEKGQS
+473 MRKMADKAAEKGQS
-487 VVVITHDVESKLLD
+487 VVVITHDVEPKLLD

-511 GGKMAYFGPPAEG
+511 GGNMAYFGPPQEG
-524 LKYFGKTDWAD
+524 LKYFGKSDWAD

-544 QRDWMA
+544 ERDWMA
-550 EYKASRDYARYVTG
+550 EYKASRDFARYVTG
-564 PMTERA
+564 PMAERA
-570 PKPLPADAPQREEPA
+570 PRPLPAGAPQREEP

-593 VGQLSTLA
+593 VSQLSTLS

-606 VMSVDRGYLMFTILL
+606 VMSVDRGYLMFTALL
-621 PVVLGVL
+621 PLILGVL
-628 IRVQSSSG
+628 IRVVSGSG
-636 LGAGTLAH
+636 LGGSATH
-644 PNSAAQ
+644 PNTGAA
-650 QTLLILVMAACLSG
+650 QTLLILVMAAALSG
-664 MANSVREIVKERDI
+664 TANSIREIVKERDI
-678 LERERMAGL
+678 FERERMAGL
-687 SVGAYLSS
+687 STGAYLFS
-695 KVLVLGVLTVLQT
+695 KVFVLGFVSVLQT
-708 LVIVAVG
+708 LIIVVIG
-715 LLGRSMPSHGA
+715 LLGRSMPAHGA
-726 VIAPAFVEVLVA
+726 VIGPAFVEILVA
-738 TAVLCVV
+738 VAVLCVV
-745 SMFVGLMV
+745 SMLVGLMV
-753 SALVTKGEQT
+753 SALVSKGEQT

-769 ITMVQVV
+769 ITMIQVV

-781 FPLKGPSS
+781 FPLNGVAGWV
-789 LISDIAPARWGL
+789 SDIAPARWGM

-806 TVNLNV
+806 TVNLNA
-812 ISGPSVKPDALWVH
+812 INTPGSKPDALW
-826 SAAHWLTDMGVLVG
+826 AHTAVQWATDMGVLVG
-840 IGVLCLLVARW
+840 IGVLCLIVAQW
-851 RLGRI
+851 RLGRL
-856 GPGRRK
+856 GPGHRK

>member
-1 VANQVAEK
+1 VGNPVAQR
-9 PQAAPPL
+9 PHAAPTL
-16 VVRTRRSDH
+16 LVRTRRSDH
-25 RLDGGPEY
+25 RLESGTEY

-55 TLRADGQQWVL
+55 VLKTDGAGWVL

-71 TNGTFLG
+71 RNGLFVGTELT
-78 SDRTQRVAIRENCVV
+78 RRVDIRANCVV
-93 RLGNPE
+93 RIGNPE

-108 QFPPAPTPEPAPEP
+108 QL
-122 APRSAREPAPKS
+122 
-134 APKSPPEPVRAE
+134 PPEPPS
-146 APAHQRVVPPDTPP
+146 APA
-160 PPPPPPAAPRSSGPR
+160 PAA
-175 PGAAE
+175 GAAPV
-180 ARPEPDLE
+180 RPHRDAVREEDNL
-188 ALPSVDRRPTARLR
+188 AHLPSVDRRPTARMP
-202 LPAKVMR
+202 LPSKVMR
-209 IGRSPENDVVVSDL
+209 IGRTPDNDLVVSDL
-223 AVTRRHAELRK
+223 GVSRKHAELRK

-240 EIIDLGSHNGTYV
+240 EIIDLGSHNGTFV
-253 NGVRVDRAELSDE
+253 NGSRIDRAELGDS
-266 DIIGIGH
+266 DIISIGH

-296 RDLIVQVSDGGKQ
+296 RELFVQVSDGGKP

-316 TFALPERAFLA
+316 TFPLPERSFLA
-327 VIGPAGAGKTT
+327 VIGPAGAGKST

-345 KRPADQGSVLYD
+345 KRPADQGTVLYD

-400 PDTRATERRERVEE
+400 SDTGASERRGRVEE

-442 GLELLTRPSLLFL
+442 GLELLTKPSLLFL

-473 MRRMADRAAEKGQS
+473 MRQMADRAAEKGQS
-487 VVVITHDVESKLLD
+487 VVVITHDVEPKLLD

-511 GGKMAYFGPPAEG
+511 GGKMAYFGPPKEG
-524 LKYFGKTDWAD
+524 LKYFGKDDWAD

-550 EYKASRDYARYVTG
+550 EYKASRDYARYVTE

-570 PKPLPADAPQREEPA
+570 PRPLPPDAPQREEA
-585 PPPRQRGR
+585 TPPRQRGR
-593 VGQLSTLA
+593 ISQLSTLS

-606 VMSVDRGYLMFTILL
+606 VMSVDRGYLMFAALL
-621 PVVLGVL
+621 PLILGVL
-628 IRVQSSSG
+628 IRVVSG
-636 LGAGTLAH
+636 TGLDGSALH
-644 PNSAAQ
+644 PNTGAA
-650 QTLLILVMAACLSG
+650 QTLLILVMAAALSG
-664 MANSVREIVKERDI
+664 TANSIREIVKERDI
-678 LERERMAGL
+678 FERERMAGL
-687 SVGAYLSS
+687 STGAYLFS
-695 KVLVLGVLTVLQT
+695 KVFVLGFVSVLQT
-708 LVIVAVG
+708 LIIVVIG
-715 LLGRSMPSHGA
+715 LLGKSMPAHGA
-726 VIAPAFVEVLVA
+726 VIKPAFVEILVA
-738 TAVLCVV
+738 VAVLCLV
-745 SMFVGLMV
+745 SMLVGLMV
-753 SALVTKGEQT
+753 SALVSKGEQT

-769 ITMVQVV
+769 ITMIQVV

-781 FPLKGPSS
+781 FPLKGVAGWV
-789 LISDIAPARWGL
+789 SDIAPARWGM

-812 ISGPSVKPDALWVH
+812 INTPGSKPDALW
-826 SAAHWLTDMGVLVG
+826 AHTAVQWATDMGVLVG
-840 IGVLCLLVARW
+840 IGVICLIVAQW
-851 RLGRI
+851 RLGRL
-856 GPGRRK
+856 GPGHRK